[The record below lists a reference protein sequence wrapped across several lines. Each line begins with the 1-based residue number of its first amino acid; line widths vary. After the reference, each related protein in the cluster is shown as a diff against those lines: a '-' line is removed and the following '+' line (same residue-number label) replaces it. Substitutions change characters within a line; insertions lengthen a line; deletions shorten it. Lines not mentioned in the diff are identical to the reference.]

1 MNKGKLVAQGSSVSL
16 KKEFGAGYV
25 IKGIDPKLKDEVIIK
40 CK

>member
-1 MNKGKLVAQGSSVSL
+1 MNKGRLVAQGSSLSL

-25 IKGIDPKLKDEVIIK
+25 IKGIDPESRDQTIIK